1 MNDLAEN
8 TSNTKTILVVDDDEL
23 IRTIAA
29 RALRMA
35 GYEVI
40 EAAGGLSALH
50 TNRTHQ
56 GSIDILVTDIVMR
69 ECDGNRVADA
79 VEQARPDTKI
89 ILISGHMHTE
99 EQFRDVLTP
108 SRTLLV
114 KPFKMKELTDLVAE
128 VLER

>member
-8 TSNTKTILVVDDDEL
+8 TNNTKTILVVDDDEL
-23 IRTIAA
+23 IRTVAS

-35 GYEVI
+35 GYEII

-56 GSIDILVTDIVMR
+56 GPIDVLVTDIVMR

-114 KPFKMKELTDLVAE
+114 KPFKMKELVDLVAE

>member
-1 MNDLAEN
+1 LNDLAEN
-8 TSNTKTILVVDDDEL
+8 TNNTKTILVVDDDEL

-29 RALRMA
+29 RALRMV

-114 KPFKMKELTDLVAE
+114 KPFKMKELVDLVAE
-128 VLER
+128 LLER